1 MQQYKD
7 LQEQYDQLLAEKEEY
22 EAITQQLKEALRECI
37 QENDNVFNSLIS
49 FIFNRSANQHKK

>member
-7 LQEQYDQLLAEKEEY
+7 LQVQYDQLLAEKEEY

-37 QENDNVFNSLIS
+37 QENDNVFNALIS
-49 FIFNRSANQHKK
+49 FIFNRSVNQHKN

>member
-1 MQQYKD
+1 MQRYKD
-7 LQEQYDQLLAEKEEY
+7 LQVQYDQLLAEKEEY

-37 QENDNVFNSLIS
+37 QENDNVFKSLIL

>member
-7 LQEQYDQLLAEKEEY
+7 LQVQYDQLLAEKEEY

-37 QENDNVFNSLIS
+37 QENDNVFKSLIS